1 MSSPLRISVAKA
13 NPATAT
19 RLATLGRQTFLETFT
34 DAAPAADIAV
44 FLDQVYGPNIQLAEL
59 RDPRYTYLL
68 AEMQGELVG
77 FTKLWRDSALG
88 LPDGE
93 VAVGRLEIKQ
103 LYVAQDWIGTGL
115 GAALMRRCLTLAE
128 AEHAAALVLGV
139 WEHNQRARTFYERF
153 GFKVIGQHEFHIG
166 TDVSTDLIMRKGL
179 AGR

>member
-19 RLATLGRQTFLETFT
+19 RLATLGRQTFLETFAET
-34 DAAPAADIAV
+34 ASTADMAV
-44 FLDQVYGPNIQLAEL
+44 FLDQVYGPEIQLAEL
-59 RDPRYTYLL
+59 RDPRHTFLL

-77 FTKLWRDSALG
+77 FAKLWRDSALG
-88 LPDGE
+88 LPEGE
-93 VAVGRLEIKQ
+93 PAAGRLEIKQ

-128 AEHAAALVLGV
+128 AEHCAALVLGV
-139 WEHNQRARTFYERF
+139 WEHNQRARAFYERF
-153 GFKVIGQHEFHIG
+153 GFKVIGQHAFHIG
-166 TDVSTDLIMRKGL
+166 SDVSTDLIMRRGL